1 MSMTVVAA
9 VVAAVAL
16 CGGAGA
22 VDVRPD
28 GDTGHSGRTPVSS
41 TQDGIAGPVTTVWRP
56 R

>member
-1 MSMTVVAA
+1 MSVTVVAA

-22 VDVRPD
+22 VDAGHD
-28 GDTGHSGRTPVSS
+28 SDTGRSGRTPLSS
-41 TQDGIAGPVTTVWRP
+41 TQDGTAGPVTTVWRP